1 MIGYMK
7 KNDTPEHTIRIKI
20 SLIFLVVILYFC
32 GIFIYSYTLK
42 KNIDTQEKEI
52 ARSYQT
58 LSSTN
63 HLISSIQHIQ
73 DITNTLLF
81 SPDPLFNQYYD
92 SLYNDISRQIRE
104 MQSISSTK
112 SQDTLLQNIH
122 ILLGEKNALVSKL
135 AGQFRSQNP
144 LKELTK
150 KIENIQD
157 SSVVATN
164 QSTTVI
170 VKEKKDFWS
179 RLKNLF
185 APQSAVDTTIRVT
198 TIEKDTLKS
207 GVDKETVADLKE
219 TTQKASLYYS
229 SHLQGIEKQVRDLVL
244 SEQEISLQLSQLLTR
259 LHQETIETAQKG
271 ISESSR
277 LTRQIYIFSITS
289 GVFSLLLILTFILL
303 IINDL
308 NKGQKARRD
317 LIKEKQLTEK
327 LMESRHKLLLSVSHN
342 IKTPL
347 TSIMGYM
354 DLWKSAETSDDKKR
368 QIQSALNSG
377 KYILTMLTNLL
388 EFSRMEQNSKKL
400 NLSHF
405 NLTEVAEEV
414 IGMFRPFAETKNLQL
429 EFDNQLENPF
439 IVETDYTLLKQ
450 ILSNLLSNAI
460 KYTIQGKVVLS
471 LKKGEGEK
479 VIFTVADTGIG
490 IDEKD
495 LPEIFK
501 PFSRIQNPLKEEGNG
516 FGMYVTKGLT
526 EALNG
531 TITITSEKGK
541 GTRVTVELPLKKT
554 AVATLSDNKNPT
566 ENNQTIAHRILIFED
581 HPALANMLREVLKQ
595 IGHEVTLCT
604 NDTHIEESIKNLS
617 NYDIVFTDMELQ
629 NTTGKDILALIK
641 ESHPEIPVWLMTAYD
656 DYTEEKALSE
666 GFDGFITKPVDIEK
680 LLEILSQNKKRE
692 TSPIPLATHFPL
704 LASLFDED
712 EKAIKEILA
721 TFVRTTYEDIEKLKQ
736 MIEEN
741 NFEGAQRLCHK
752 IHPSLAQLN
761 AEYLCS
767 VLRKMDQLRG
777 QNDAAFPQWKEE
789 LGKTIKELQTFA
801 DKINNDYL

>member
-1 MIGYMK
+1 MK

-20 SLIFLVVILYFC
+20 GLIFLVVILYFC

-185 APQSAVDTTIRVT
+185 APRSAVDTTIRVT

-207 GVDKETVADLKE
+207 GVDKEIVADLKE
-219 TTQKASLYYS
+219 TTQKASQYYS

-259 LHQETIETAQKG
+259 LHQETIETARKG

-277 LTRQIYIFSITS
+277 LTRQIYIFSIAS

-317 LIKEKQLTEK
+317 LIKEKLLTEK

-581 HPALANMLREVLKQ
+581 HPALANMLREVLQQ

-604 NDTHIEESIKNLS
+604 DDTHIEESIKNLS

-680 LLEILSQNKKRE
+680 LWEILSQNKKRE
-692 TSPIPLATHFPL
+692 TSPIQLATHFPL

-721 TFVRTTYEDIEKLKQ
+721 TFVKTTYEDIEKLKQ

-777 QNDAAFPQWKEE
+777 QDDAAFPQWKEE

>member
-1 MIGYMK
+1 MK

-20 SLIFLVVILYFC
+20 GLIFLVVILYFC
-32 GIFIYSYTLK
+32 NIFIYSYTLK

-219 TTQKASLYYS
+219 TTQKASQYYS

-259 LHQETIETAQKG
+259 LHQETIETARKG

-277 LTRQIYIFSITS
+277 LTRQIYIFSIAS

-317 LIKEKQLTEK
+317 LIKEKLLTEK

-354 DLWKSAETSDDKKR
+354 DLWKSTETSGDKKR

-479 VIFTVADTGIG
+479 VIFTVTDTGIG

-721 TFVRTTYEDIEKLKQ
+721 TFVKTTYEDIEKLKQ

-741 NFEGAQRLCHK
+741 NFEGAQHLCHK
-752 IHPSLAQLN
+752 IHPFLAQLN

-777 QNDAAFPQWKEE
+777 QDDAAFPQWKEE

>member
-1 MIGYMK
+1 MK

-20 SLIFLVVILYFC
+20 GLIFLVVILYFC
-32 GIFIYSYTLK
+32 SIFIYSYTLK

-185 APQSAVDTTIRVT
+185 APRSAIDTTIRVT

-207 GVDKETVADLKE
+207 GVDKEIVADLKE
-219 TTQKASLYYS
+219 TTQKASQYYS

-259 LHQETIETAQKG
+259 LHQETIETARKG

-277 LTRQIYIFSITS
+277 LTRQVYIFSIAS

-317 LIKEKQLTEK
+317 LIKEKLLTEK

-479 VIFTVADTGIG
+479 VIFTVTDTGIG

-554 AVATLSDNKNPT
+554 AMATLSDNKNPT

-581 HPALANMLREVLKQ
+581 HPALANMLREVLQQ

-604 NDTHIEESIKNLS
+604 DDTHIEESIKNLS
-617 NYDIVFTDMELQ
+617 NYDIVFTDMELE

-680 LLEILSQNKKRE
+680 LWEILSQNKKRE

-721 TFVRTTYEDIEKLKQ
+721 TFVKTTYEDIEKLRQ

-741 NFEGAQRLCHK
+741 NFEGAQHLCHK
-752 IHPSLAQLN
+752 IHPFLAQLN

-777 QNDAAFPQWKEE
+777 QDDAAFPQWKEE

>member
-1 MIGYMK
+1 MK
-7 KNDTPEHTIRIKI
+7 KNSTPEHTIRIKI
-20 SLIFLVVILYFC
+20 GLIFLVVILYFC
-32 GIFIYSYTLK
+32 GVFIYSYTLK
-42 KNIDTQEKEI
+42 KNIDSQEKEI

-58 LSSTN
+58 LSYTN

-81 SPDPLFNQYYD
+81 SPDPLFKQHYD
-92 SLYNDISRQIRE
+92 SLYTDISRQIKE
-104 MQSISSTK
+104 MQSISSTT

-135 AGQFRSQNP
+135 AGQFKSQNP
-144 LKELTK
+144 LKELSK
-150 KIENIQD
+150 KIENIPD
-157 SSVVATN
+157 SSFVATN
-164 QSTTVI
+164 RNTTVI

-185 APQSAVDTTIRVT
+185 VPQSAVDTTIRVT

-207 GVDKETVADLKE
+207 GVDKEIVADLKE
-219 TTQKASLYYS
+219 TTQKASRYYS

-259 LHQETIETAQKG
+259 LHQETIETARKG
-271 ISESSR
+271 ISESSQ
-277 LTRQIYIFSITS
+277 LTRQIFIFSVAS
-289 GVFSLLLILTFILL
+289 GIFSLLLILTFILL

-308 NKGQKARRD
+308 NKGQKARSD

-347 TSIMGYM
+347 ASIMGYM
-354 DLWKSAETSDDKKR
+354 DLWKSSETSDTKKR

-388 EFSRMEQNSKKL
+388 EFSRLEQNSKKL
-400 NLSHF
+400 NLSQF
-405 NLTEVAEEV
+405 NLSEAAEEV
-414 IGMFRPFAETKNLQL
+414 IDMFRPFAETKNLQL

-460 KYTIQGKVVLS
+460 KYTVQGKVVLS

-479 VIFTVADTGIG
+479 IIFTVADTGIG
-490 IDEKD
+490 IDKKD

-501 PFSRIQNPLKEEGNG
+501 PFSRVQNPLKEEGNG

-531 TITITSEKGK
+531 TIAIASEKDK
-541 GTRVTVELPLKKT
+541 GTRVTVELPLRKMT
-554 AVATLSDNKNPT
+554 GATLSDNKNFT
-566 ENNQTIAHRILIFED
+566 ANNPAIAHHILIFED
-581 HPALANMLREVLKQ
+581 HPALANMLKEILQQ

-604 NDTHIEESIKNLS
+604 DDTHIDENIKNIS
-617 NYDIVFTDMELQ
+617 HYDIVFTDMELQ
-629 NTTGKDILALIK
+629 HATGKDILARIK
-641 ESHPEIPVWLMTAYD
+641 KSHAEIPVWLMTAYD

-666 GFDGFITKPVDIEK
+666 GFSGFITKPVDIEK
-680 LLEILSQNKKRE
+680 LVEILSKNKKRE
-692 TSPIPLATHFPL
+692 PSPTPLTTHFPL
-704 LASLFDED
+704 LVSLFDGD
-712 EKAIKEILA
+712 EKAIREILA
-721 TFVRTTYEDIEKLKQ
+721 TFVKTTYEDIEKLEQ
-736 MIEEN
+736 QIEEN
-741 NFEGAQRLCHK
+741 NFEGAQQICHK
-752 IHPSLAQLN
+752 MHPFLAQLN

-767 VLRKMDQLRG
+767 VLRKMDRLRG
-777 QNDAAFPQWKEE
+777 ENEAAFPQWKEE
-789 LGKTIKELQTFA
+789 LAMTIKELRTFA
-801 DKINNDYL
+801 DKIYADYL